1 MHVQTE
7 EAAARWDVVWFGFDG
22 QSDGGSGG
30 GAGGGGVC
38 GGGGGGGAED
48 EEQRELEES
57 GEGVEGG

>member
-38 GGGGGGGAED
+38 GGDGY
-48 EEQRELEES
+48 R
-57 GEGVEGG
+57 